1 MNRISFI
8 TTLLSFQSIFEFIL
22 QINICICKRYLM
34 HSESEKIV
42 TLDLMEIGYTKVS
55 LLKYLWKIERRN
67 LIFHVYLSWVH
78 FQTLMECAHE
88 RILINELV
96 GIYTSGILPRT
107 QLVAVN
113 MLYMALDR
121 CRDMIHV
128 TDDKYIIQ
136 VNVTIAI
143 IENK

>member
-1 MNRISFI
+1 MIKFD
-8 TTLLSFQSIFEFIL
+8 
-22 QINICICKRYLM
+22 CI
-34 HSESEKIV
+34 
-42 TLDLMEIGYTKVS
+42 
-55 LLKYLWKIERRN
+55 
-67 LIFHVYLSWVH
+67 YLSWPH

-107 QLVAVN
+107 QLVAGN
-113 MLYMALDR
+113 TLYIALDR

-136 VNVTIAI
+136 VNSLLLQVS
-143 IENK
+143 EDK

>member
-1 MNRISFI
+1 
-8 TTLLSFQSIFEFIL
+8 
-22 QINICICKRYLM
+22 M

-42 TLDLMEIGYTKVS
+42 TLDLLEIGYTKVS
-55 LLKYLWKIERRN
+55 FLKYLWKISILMKLDFRSY
-67 LIFHVYLSWVH
+67 YLSWAH

-107 QLVAVN
+107 QLVAAN

-136 VNVTIAI
+136 VNVAHHYC
-143 IENK
+143 NYCG

>member
-1 MNRISFI
+1 
-8 TTLLSFQSIFEFIL
+8 
-22 QINICICKRYLM
+22 M

-55 LLKYLWKIERRN
+55 SLKYRWKISI
-67 LIFHVYLSWVH
+67 LMKFDFHIYLSWAY

-107 QLVAVN
+107 QLVAAN
-113 MLYMALDR
+113 MLYIALDR

-128 TDDKYIIQ
+128 TNDKYIIQ
-136 VNVTIAI
+136 VNVAHYYC
-143 IENK
+143 KYCG

>member
-1 MNRISFI
+1 
-8 TTLLSFQSIFEFIL
+8 
-22 QINICICKRYLM
+22 M

-55 LLKYLWKIERRN
+55 FFKISLEDFDSDE
-67 LIFHVYLSWVH
+67 IFHIYLSWAY

-107 QLVAVN
+107 QLVAAN
-113 MLYMALDR
+113 MLYIALDR

-128 TDDKYIIQ
+128 TNDKYIIQ
-136 VNVTIAI
+136 VNVAHYYY
-143 IENK
+143 KYCG

>member
-1 MNRISFI
+1 M
-8 TTLLSFQSIFEFIL
+8 
-22 QINICICKRYLM
+22 
-34 HSESEKIV
+34 
-42 TLDLMEIGYTKVS
+42 
-55 LLKYLWKIERRN
+55 
-67 LIFHVYLSWVH
+67 IFHVYLSWAY

-143 IENK
+143 IEDK

>member
-1 MNRISFI
+1 
-8 TTLLSFQSIFEFIL
+8 
-22 QINICICKRYLM
+22 M

-42 TLDLMEIGYTKVS
+42 TLDLMEIGYTK
-55 LLKYLWKIERRN
+55 
-67 LIFHVYLSWVH
+67 
-78 FQTLMECAHE
+78 TLMECAHE

-143 IENK
+143 IEDK